1 MDFGFDAPFASRASK
16 QARVTLARVSRAFF
30 LFFVASVLACAGKA
44 VTSASNEGG
53 AGGVQPMTGPGG
65 AAGDGGSDAQPTA
78 GGPVDVAGAGAVE
91 CGRQHTTPNPT
102 SGRPEAIAC
111 PSTPL
116 SDSGLDGGIV
126 PCKSDADCSGT
137 DSVRFCF
144 NGVCGSDQCRTD
156 SDCGKGSAC
165 ACVGDSDATNG
176 GNECVPAQCRVNSD
190 CGTDGVCAPSFSD
203 SCGLR
208 VDGYHCR
215 SVADTCNDSGDC
227 CKNSPSCLFQPASGH
242 WSCQPMPECIAG

>member
-1 MDFGFDAPFASRASK
+1 VTAEVTHNRPQAAPLTWQEQEQSNAAVNTPRPTRRVGGPKQSPVRARRLAIAVWTAASYLASR
-16 QARVTLARVSRAFF
+16 
-30 LFFVASVLACAGKA
+30 
-44 VTSASNEGG
+44 
-53 AGGVQPMTGPGG
+53 
-65 AAGDGGSDAQPTA
+65 
-78 GGPVDVAGAGAVE
+78 
-91 CGRQHTTPNPT
+91 TP
-102 SGRPEAIAC
+102 IALER
-111 PSTPL
+111 T
-116 SDSGLDGGIV
+116 
-126 PCKSDADCSGT
+126 
-137 DSVRFCF
+137 VRFCF